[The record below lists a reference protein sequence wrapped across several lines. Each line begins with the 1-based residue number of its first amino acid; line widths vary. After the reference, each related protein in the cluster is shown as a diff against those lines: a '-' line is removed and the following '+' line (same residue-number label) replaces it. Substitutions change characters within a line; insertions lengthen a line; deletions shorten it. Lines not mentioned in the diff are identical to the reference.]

1 MLDRIQQ
8 AINRVSPI
16 QKLEIKEFLVNKEN
30 LAPTK
35 QQTPSFAKQAVVVP
49 KRSDSKQLV
58 DLKWV
63 TIGDAH
69 NDSIYGSQISLNTS
83 EFLKH
88 FQKAKA
94 VRKPLAAVSAN
105 ELKFDGIFDNQR
117 SITIQTS
124 LVRLSFDK
132 NFV

>member
-1 MLDRIQQ
+1 M
-8 AINRVSPI
+8 
-16 QKLEIKEFLVNKEN
+16 
-30 LAPTK
+30 
-35 QQTPSFAKQAVVVP
+35 P

-63 TIGDAH
+63 TIGDAQ

-83 EFLKH
+83 EFFKH

-94 VRKPLAAVSAN
+94 ARKPLAAVSAN
-105 ELKFDGIFDNQR
+105 ELKFEGIFDYQR

-124 LVRLSFDK
+124 LVRFSIDN